1 MVWYVVFVTAL
12 AQFIAA
18 YTGNVTVIALP
29 QIAKVFGLSNILQ
42 NWVVN
47 IFTLTIAIL
56 SVPFGKICSKYGLK
70 RSFLLGE
77 IVFFIGAIGTIL
89 SINAPMLFA
98 FRIIQGVG
106 STAIFVSSIAMMVR
120 AVPDNERGRAI
131 GISTGSVYLGL
142 SFAPVIGGSLTYYFG
157 WESIF
162 IITLPIIFLCIL
174 ILKFQVNDEWKMGE
188 KDSIDMKGI
197 ILYAIGI
204 ICFMYGFTI
213 LNKLNGVILT
223 VIGLIFLITF
233 GLWELRTKYPIFEVR
248 LFKNSKFLSSNIAS
262 IISYIAI
269 FAIST
274 ILNYHFQYIRGWNAQ
289 MTGLIL
295 VATPIMQAIVT
306 PQSGKLSDRI
316 DPQILSATGMGL
328 VTISLFILIF
338 LTKTTPLWIV
348 IVAMVL
354 QGVGYGIFSS
364 PNNNTIMSSVPEEET
379 GMASASVSTM
389 RVIGQTLSMGILTVL
404 FAFIMGSV
412 VITPNVYVELAV
424 SCRYALIISTILGVI
439 SVLVSL
445 VGLKSVAKLNTDF
458 FRLK

>member
-142 SFAPVIGGSLTYYFG
+142 SFLIPSTIGCATLTMPIMSQLTASLGYNPAVMVMIFSAASGVINLFTPTSGVVMGGL
-157 WESIF
+157 SIAKVEYS
-162 IITLPIIFLCIL
+162 TWLKWASKL
-174 ILKFQVNDEWKMGE
+174 I
-188 KDSIDMKGI
+188 I
-197 ILYAIGI
+197 ILAIVSCI
-204 ICFMYGFTI
+204 
-213 LNKLNGVILT
+213 ILT
-223 VIGLIFLITF
+223 
-233 GLWELRTKYPIFEVR
+233 
-248 LFKNSKFLSSNIAS
+248 IA
-262 IISYIAI
+262 
-269 FAIST
+269 
-274 ILNYHFQYIRGWNAQ
+274 
-289 MTGLIL
+289 M
-295 VATPIMQAIVT
+295 IV
-306 PQSGKLSDRI
+306 L
-316 DPQILSATGMGL
+316 
-328 VTISLFILIF
+328 
-338 LTKTTPLWIV
+338 
-348 IVAMVL
+348 
-354 QGVGYGIFSS
+354 
-364 PNNNTIMSSVPEEET
+364 
-379 GMASASVSTM
+379 
-389 RVIGQTLSMGILTVL
+389 
-404 FAFIMGSV
+404 
-412 VITPNVYVELAV
+412 
-424 SCRYALIISTILGVI
+424 
-439 SVLVSL
+439 
-445 VGLKSVAKLNTDF
+445 
-458 FRLK
+458 